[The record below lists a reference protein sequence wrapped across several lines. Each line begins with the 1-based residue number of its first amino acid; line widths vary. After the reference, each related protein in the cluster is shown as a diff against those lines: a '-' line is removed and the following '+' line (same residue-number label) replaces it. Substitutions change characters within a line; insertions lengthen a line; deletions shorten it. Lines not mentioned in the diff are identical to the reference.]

1 MGSNV
6 QLDGPSE
13 NLMTPNTTYGM
24 VGNETLGDKVSC
36 GGDNLKYQKN
46 SSKKYNHEMFIDGV
60 HLNFNYE
67 DEDAIEKKKTWLDE
81 KNYGTSDPNVLAI
94 RKDMKSGVLSYQDY
108 MESRMQ
114 KK

>member
-1 MGSNV
+1 MRG
-6 QLDGPSE
+6 DEP
-13 NLMTPNTTYGM
+13 
-24 VGNETLGDKVSC
+24 LGDNVSC
-36 GGDNLKYQKN
+36 GGDKIVYAKN
-46 SSKKYNHEMFIDGV
+46 GTKNHHMMIDGV
-60 HLNFNYE
+60 NLNFNYE
-67 DEDAIEKKKTWLDE
+67 DEDAVEKKKTWLDE